1 MRKNGH
7 CQLSKSELS
16 QLLAGP
22 VKRVACIQVL
32 GEVVE
37 NQEQPPKAL
46 RRPTGRRLTLI
57 YEAWIRAR
65 RCPSNHLVSFQ
76 H

>member
-1 MRKNGH
+1 MFLTN
-7 CQLSKSELS
+7 
-16 QLLAGP
+16 LAP
-22 VKRVACIQVL
+22 ACIQVL

-65 RCPSNHLVSFQ
+65 RCPSNHLESKTSKPQ
-76 H
+76 STS